1 MTSFVKKSAAT
12 IVAMAMALACGLVG
26 LGASN
31 ATQAFA
37 ADNPTSQEITISV
50 KGASVEPVTFTK
62 EDLKAD
68 EALNTKDVLGYL
80 YRKPDGQWYTVALKD
95 FITLDD
101 LFDMAEVSEYWT
113 PGAKLQFV
121 GTDGVYTKYYPTYDE
136 CLANQS
142 FFGDTT
148 AKTPNVTVTAA
159 APAALGFTYSQTE
172 IGANE
177 TAAASLGGNGWVE
190 STRFGVGLNAN
201 TLMAVGT
208 DDNMGKRMPYDL
220 TEIVIIPA

>member
-37 ADNPTSQEITISV
+37 ASYPTSQQITISV
-50 KGASVEPVTFTK
+50 QDEDIEPVTFTRG
-62 EDLKAD
+62 DLEAS
-68 EALNTKDVLGYL
+68 EALNSEDVLGYL
-80 YRKPDGQWYTVALKD
+80 YRKPDGQWYTVALKN
-95 FITLDD
+95 FITIEN
-101 LFDMAEVSEYWT
+101 LFKMADVSDYWT
-113 PGAKLQFV
+113 SGAKLQFV
-121 GTDGVYTKYYPTYDE
+121 GTDGVYTKYYPTFDE
-136 CLANQS
+136 CVANQS
-142 FFGDTT
+142 FFGNTT
-148 AKTPNVTVTAA
+148 ATVPDAIVTQTV
-159 APAALGFTYSQTE
+159 PAALGFTYSQTE
-172 IGANE
+172 IGSNE
-177 TAAASLGGNGWVE
+177 NATKSLGGSGWID
-190 STRFGVGLNAN
+190 STRFGIGLNAN